1 MKEENIA
8 MEGKKQN
15 VIEEI
20 VNLFIYL
27 NTKLL
32 INNKLPFVIVKLS
45 VITTYPYQHMQ
56 AMLLDPRIMLVIE
69 RTFISKCI
77 YILYFLH
84 FIKGS
89 GGWLEKN
96 RRKECKS
103 SLRSVA
109 NTLYRNIVG
118 RLGVHEYQDQIVIF
132 SDGGR
137 M

>member
-1 MKEENIA
+1 

-32 INNKLPFVIVKLS
+32 INNKLPVVIVNLS
-45 VITTYPYQHMQ
+45 VITTYPYQPMQ

-69 RTFISKCI
+69 RTFISKFI

-96 RRKECKS
+96 IEGKNAK
-103 SLRSVA
+103 
-109 NTLYRNIVG
+109 
-118 RLGVHEYQDQIVIF
+118 VH
-132 SDGGR
+132 
-137 M
+137 